1 MNIVIHGNT
10 LFAWT
15 AAAQMAAQGHAVLL
29 CPAWSAHI
37 TVPDDEVLREPG
49 LKEAVLTQQTAGRL
63 YLGMGVDCLQEGLP
77 GISPVHQHWFAQDAD
92 ARRLQ
97 DHCEA
102 LLVAAC
108 QQARLTPLPAIAVLT
123 PYPIG
128 TLAALNRHLQAVHA
142 YQCDQAQADQRHI
155 AAAAPVLYHFPLF
168 VRGGFALHDFMNP
181 SLLLVGCDEPAAESF
196 LLEGLRPILR
206 RAQETLWVSLAAAEV
221 IKSAVNAMLATRVSF
236 MNELAE
242 FCEVLRVDVE
252 DVRQGLAADPRIGA
266 AYLEPGCGF
275 GGPSFADEVI
285 GFSRTLEQSLDRS
298 SLLGTVMSINQ
309 RQRELLFRKVWRY
322 FQGELA
328 GRCFAIWGASYK
340 PGSASVQGST
350 VHPLLQALWAQGA
363 STVVYDPMAGQNL
376 AEHYTDQPLLTIA
389 TSQASS
395 LEGCR
400 GQGVDA
406 LLVVT
411 AWDEFSAP
419 DYGLLK
425 RSLHTPVIFD
435 GRNIYD
441 PQFMQDQGF
450 VYVGIGRGE
459 MV

>member
-1 MNIVIHGNT
+1 
-10 LFAWT
+10 
-15 AAAQMAAQGHAVLL
+15 
-29 CPAWSAHI
+29 
-37 TVPDDEVLREPG
+37 
-49 LKEAVLTQQTAGRL
+49 
-63 YLGMGVDCLQEGLP
+63 
-77 GISPVHQHWFAQDAD
+77 
-92 ARRLQ
+92 
-97 DHCEA
+97 
-102 LLVAAC
+102 
-108 QQARLTPLPAIAVLT
+108 
-123 PYPIG
+123 
-128 TLAALNRHLQAVHA
+128 
-142 YQCDQAQADQRHI
+142 
-155 AAAAPVLYHFPLF
+155 
-168 VRGGFALHDFMNP
+168 
-181 SLLLVGCDEPAAESF
+181 
-196 LLEGLRPILR
+196 
-206 RAQETLWVSLAAAEV
+206 
-221 IKSAVNAMLATRVSF
+221 
-236 MNELAE
+236 
-242 FCEVLRVDVE
+242 
-252 DVRQGLAADPRIGA
+252 
-266 AYLEPGCGF
+266 
-275 GGPSFADEVI
+275 
-285 GFSRTLEQSLDRS
+285 
-298 SLLGTVMSINQ
+298 
-309 RQRELLFRKVWRY
+309 
-322 FQGELA
+322 LA

-419 DYGLLK
+419 DYDLLK
-425 RSLHTPVIFD
+425 RSLRTPVIFD